1 MLVATMLFSGCTGES
16 DNTQV
21 NESETMI
28 EEDLIIVDD
37 VIEEETQEEIE
48 QKLVGVPDI
57 IGCDNT
63 NPIHCMLP
71 FPSHA
76 FLREDGSTETGFR
89 MNYSTNTI
97 PGSGITP
104 VVSIPIINTR
114 DGVSPTTQIM
124 TSFYSDPD
132 LSLLAGQYS
141 IEKSLDSNHN
151 TQLLNMKTGLLEPH
165 WVELDVR
172 SEQDQPTIL
181 HIRTIQALDHNTS
194 YGVAIHGLVDNTGN
208 PIEPHDG
215 FVALRDN
222 NLTDSLDIEA
232 QRGNYETLFTALTSH
247 TTLQRKNLQAA
258 WMFHTSS
265 TCLLYT
271 SPSPRD

>member
-48 QKLVGVPDI
+48 QKLVSVPDI

-114 DGVSPTTQIM
+114 DGVSPATQIM
-124 TSFYSDPD
+124 TSFHSDPD
-132 LSLLAGQYS
+132 LSLVAGQYS
-141 IEKSLDSNHN
+141 IERSLESNHN
-151 TQLLNMKTGLLEPH
+151 TAT
-165 WVELDVR
+165 
-172 SEQDQPTIL
+172 
-181 HIRTIQALDHNTS
+181 
-194 YGVAIHGLVDNTGN
+194 
-208 PIEPHDG
+208 
-215 FVALRDN
+215 
-222 NLTDSLDIEA
+222 
-232 QRGNYETLFTALTSH
+232 
-247 TTLQRKNLQAA
+247 
-258 WMFHTSS
+258 
-265 TCLLYT
+265 
-271 SPSPRD
+271 